1 MDVQHDITGN
11 WGWPKQV
18 FLHIHVVR
26 AYAVRPELPI
36 RPRHV
41 RSVTVTQARNVP
53 IARYDLAQTHA
64 IRQIIRRRSAV
75 ELDVVA
81 LQLYELR

>member
-1 MDVQHDITGN
+1 MDVQGDITGN
-11 WGWPKQV
+11 WSWPEQV
-18 FLHIHVVR
+18 FLNIHVVR

-36 RPRHV
+36 RPRG
-41 RSVTVTQARNVP
+41 RVTVTQARNVP
-53 IARYDLAQTHA
+53 IARDDLAQTHA